1 MKVVVLQAEAIGGE
15 PKHEVLIQEWKNQL
29 DMIDGIDEVVYH
41 KGYTPDN
48 IDEYIGDADAVL
60 GLLLTDNMLNEEF
73 LDQHPNLKYV
83 ATFAHGFGEY
93 DHELLRSRGVTMTN
107 TIYGGVTV
115 AQYAMAL
122 LLDIC
127 HNISLHDDF
136 YKNKLWQTAGQKAA
150 YQVLSRQIEL
160 YEKTFGVLGLGN
172 IGLWAAKMA
181 HGFGMKVIAHSR
193 TKKEGPEY
201 DFIEQVSFD
210 ELLSRSDVISIHVSL
225 SNASNHLINKNT
237 IAKMKDGVIIINT
250 ARGEIINEDDLIEAL
265 NSRKVYAA
273 GLDVVAGE
281 PLKEKSALMNCD
293 NTKITP
299 HIAWAPGETRI
310 RVIKIASENL
320 KNWLE
325 GHPTS
330 VING

>member
-1 MKVVVLQAEAIGGE
+1 MKVVVLQPEAIGGE
-15 PKHEVLIQEWKNQL
+15 PKYEVLMREWKHQL

-41 KGYTPDN
+41 KGYTPEN
-48 IDEYIGDADAVL
+48 IEAFIGDSDAALGVL
-60 GLLLTDNMLNEEF
+60 IADNMLNEAF
-73 LDQHPNLKYV
+73 LDNHPNLKYI
-83 ATFAHGFGEY
+83 ATFAHGFGAFDY
-93 DHELLRSRGVTMTN
+93 ELLKSRGVTVTN
-107 TIYGGVTV
+107 TIYGGVTI

-136 YKNKLWQTAGQKAA
+136 YKNKLWQTDGPKTA

-181 HGFGMKVIAHSR
+181 HGFGMTVIAHSR
-193 TKKEGPEY
+193 RKKEGPEY

-210 ELLSRSDVISIHVSL
+210 ELLSRSDVISIHLPL
-225 SNASNHLINKNT
+225 SDESKNMINKNS

-250 ARGEIINEDDLIEAL
+250 ARGEIINENDLIDAL

-293 NTKITP
+293 HTKITP

-310 RVIKIASENL
+310 RTIKIATENL